1 MEDRKGFAIQ
11 TDPPKPEVVEKP
23 PEYEYGAQTDF
34 IVERPV
40 SLVLTFSLPLLLSFP
55 KKKPVAVQRLR
66 EMSCLILIRRW
77 NQY

>member
-1 MEDRKGFAIQ
+1 MGDRKGFAIQ

-40 SLVLTFSLPLLLSFP
+40 LLVFIFSLLLLLLFP
-55 KKKPVAVQRLR
+55 KKKSPEVQRLK
-66 EMSCLILIRRW
+66 EMNCLILIRRW
-77 NQY
+77 SQY